1 MRSVPMARAKLP
13 RTKTGTNQPRSTAGE
28 ASVPGSGLGLV
39 VMLVSVVVVV
49 MVGRGKCRTCKHH
62 QKQGG
67 SNNLH
72 HGENVAW
79 WRRHC
84 HQPIDRAPRKEPVRG
99 SL

>member
-1 MRSVPMARAKLP
+1 MMAVPMARAKLP

-28 ASVPGSGLGLV
+28 ASVPGSDLGLV

-49 MVGRGKCRTCKHH
+49 VVGRGKCRTCKHH

-67 SNNLH
+67 SNNLD

-79 WRRHC
+79 RRRHR
-84 HQPIDRAPRKEPVRG
+84 HQPINRAPRKERVP
-99 SL
+99 SPL